1 MRDAIEETANIR
13 GRRTRLI
20 PLILVLRPTLVRSL
34 NYFEHHM
41 FEALAVKKAPNFTI
55 VLVKRKHN
63 ETQAEMCT
71 FVTRDV
77 LHDDVRTTALEHACQ
92 VVRKIY

>member
-13 GRRTRLI
+13 GRTGLI
-20 PLILVLRPTLVRSL
+20 PLILLRPTLVRSL
-34 NYFEHHM
+34 NSLEHHM
-41 FEALAVKKAPNFTI
+41 FEALAVKKDPNFT
-55 VLVKRKHN
+55 VTSVKCKHT

-77 LHDDVRTTALEHACQ
+77 LYDDVRTTALEHACQ
-92 VVRKIY
+92 VMRQIY